1 MTKNLPLNQ
10 YEITLKLKA
19 ENDWEVDRWITTLHD
34 IARAEVELET
44 SYVKLPAENRAK

>member
-19 ENDWEVDRWITTLHD
+19 ENDGAVERWLDSLHR
-34 IARAEVELET
+34 IARPEVELET
-44 SYVKLPAENRAK
+44 SYIKHPAENRAK